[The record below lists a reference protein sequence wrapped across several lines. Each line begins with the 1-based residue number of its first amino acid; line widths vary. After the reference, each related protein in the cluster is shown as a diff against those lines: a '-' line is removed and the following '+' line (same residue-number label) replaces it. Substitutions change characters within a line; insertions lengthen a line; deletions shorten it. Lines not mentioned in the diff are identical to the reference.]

1 MPANAAQLDWTRPV
15 RMTEAEYL
23 AFEDTALEKHE
34 FYDGIVRPLGLLI
47 TMSGGALEHGVIIA
61 NAHRFLGNR
70 LDGSP
75 CRTVDSSVRVK
86 AKSSARY
93 FYPDVTIYCGKAE
106 TDAAD
111 RQRTTL
117 LNPTALVEV
126 LSPGTEK
133 FDRTDK
139 FDHVIRIASLREYVL
154 VEQTE
159 AYVQTLYRD
168 DADQWV
174 LRSWRGGED
183 AGVTFRSLGIELP
196 FSELYRDVAF
206 SDPADDEKYLIRRD
220 LPSE

>member
-1 MPANAAQLDWTRPV
+1 MPATAEQLDWTKPV

-23 AFEDTALEKHE
+23 AFEETALEKHE
-34 FYDGIVRPLGLLI
+34 FYDGIVRPLGMLI
-47 TMSGGALEHGVIIA
+47 KMAGGAIPHGVIIA

-86 AKSSARY
+86 AKTSARY
-93 FYPDVTIYCGKAE
+93 FYPDVTIYCGRPE
-106 TDAAD
+106 TDPAD
-111 RQRTTL
+111 RHQTTL

-133 FDRTDK
+133 FDRTEK
-139 FDHVIRIASLREYVL
+139 FDQLVQIPSLREYAL

-168 DADQWV
+168 DDDRWLFQ
-174 LRSWRGGED
+174 SWRGGED
-183 AGVTFRSLGIELP
+183 AGVTFRSLGVELP
-196 FSELYRDVAF
+196 FDELYRDVEF
-206 SDPADDEKYLIRRD
+206 PDPADDDKYIIRGEYGGR
-220 LPSE
+220 